1 MDAKQYLAS
10 LPAWDGIQ
18 RLEDWLAHQLDKED
32 LLAAEVSL
40 PLVSGADVSLLRLT
54 QLRRPHELC
63 SRPLLVDVSRLNVS

>member
-10 LPAWDGIQ
+10 LPAWDEVQ
-18 RLEDWLAHQLDKED
+18 RLDAFLAHQLDKED

-40 PLVSGADVSLLRLT
+40 PLASDVDVSSLRLT

-63 SRPLLVDVSRLNVS
+63 SLPLLVDVSRLSAP